1 MEDEIG
7 LSTIKTYSYIPPL
20 MSLTIY

>member
-7 LSTIKTYSYIPPL
+7 LSTIKTYYPL
-20 MSLTIY
+20 VCHWCR